1 MRRLRS
7 FCLRDI
13 QSLIMP
19 GVNDIVICFQYWCIA
34 KLKNKICQYFTAVS
48 VNSINLRNHMYF
60 LLLFIKIIINRLLVN
75 IFLSWNEICTYS
87 VVNYQ
92 HNFAHLIQEGSDSLF
107 SYYNFL
113 TYSTIVIW
121 TCITILIKK
130 GQMHFILIK
139 TLR

>member
-1 MRRLRS
+1 MFFGKLVKQFKRYRYMFSILMYCKAEKQNLPV
-7 FCLRDI
+7 FYC
-13 QSLIMP
+13 
-19 GVNDIVICFQYWCIA
+19 CFSQ
-34 KLKNKICQYFTAVS
+34 L
-48 VNSINLRNHMYF
+48 NLFKKSYVL
-60 LLLFIKIIINRLLVN
+60 LLLFINIIINRFLVN

-121 TCITILIKK
+121 TCITILIKRGK
-130 GQMHFILIK
+130 C
-139 TLR
+139 TLYL

>member
-1 MRRLRS
+1 M
-7 FCLRDI
+7 FF
-13 QSLIMP
+13 
-19 GVNDIVICFQYWCIA
+19 G
-34 KLKNKICQYFTAVS
+34 KLVKQFKRYRYMFSILMYCRAEKQICQYFTAVS

-60 LLLFIKIIINRLLVN
+60 LLLFINIIINRFLVN

-92 HNFAHLIQEGSDSLF
+92 HNFAHLIQEGNDSLF

-139 TLR
+139 TLK